1 MGKIFSLVLKP
12 HRHITEKRLEKLQT
26 QDYFKVLDEC
36 AQQGVAALQA
46 GTPKRTGLTAASWAY
61 EIQVGNGTT
70 TICWTNS
77 NVTRDGDPIA
87 ILLQYGHGT
96 GTGGYVAGTDYIN
109 PSIKPVFDDIANTVW
124 KAVMQE

>member
-1 MGKIFSLVLKP
+1 MGSLLSLIVHP
-12 HRHITEKRLEKLQT
+12 HGHVTEKYLEHLQE
-26 QDYFKVLDEC
+26 QSYFKVLDEC
-36 AQQGVAALQA
+36 AREGVAALQA
-46 GTPKRTGLTAASWAY
+46 GTPKDSGLTAASWDY

-70 TICWTNS
+70 TIYWTNS

-96 GTGGYVAGTDYIN
+96 GTGGYVAGRDYIN
-109 PSIKPVFDDIANTVW
+109 PSIKPVFDNIANTVW